1 MSLFDEWFQAANEL
15 DKFKIER
22 LLHDDFVV
30 ERPSKGD
37 KFNKQHFI
45 FGSTSI

>member
-1 MSLFDEWFQAANEL
+1 MALFDEWFQAANDL
-15 DKFKIER
+15 DKSKMKR

-37 KFNKQHFI
+37 KYNKN
-45 FGSTSI
+45 GL